1 MVACAPH
8 NINNN
13 SQTNTQNPRKNKT
26 SKKQGITTAIVFQH
40 GFGSAAFALALG
52 ISSIVMYDAAGVRRH
67 AGRQAEVL
75 NQVVGELLDVD
86 HPVQSVKLKE
96 VLGHTPLQVAA
107 GALLGILF
115 GIFYPV

>member
-1 MVACAPH
+1 MRRRQQVA
-8 NINNN
+8 
-13 SQTNTQNPRKNKT
+13 
-26 SKKQGITTAIVFQH
+26 
-40 GFGSAAFALALG
+40 AAW
-52 ISSIVMYDAAGVRRH
+52 VVRQRRDAAGVRRH